1 MGIFDMHV
9 ETKDGK
15 KNHNKGVIC
24 DVRNCAYHDGEHY
37 CDAKE
42 ISVGPS
48 HATTSADTVCA
59 TFKPKAD

>member
-1 MGIFDMHV
+1 MSDCKSKSCKHNEGITCMV
-9 ETKDGK
+9 K
-15 KNHNKGVIC
+15 
-24 DVRNCAYHDGEHY
+24 NCAYHDGEHY